1 MWYLHAADRTTP
13 ITATFQEVNNL
24 YKEGLFEKF
33 SLSNY
38 MGWEVAQICEISKAN
53 GWVMPSVYQG
63 IYNSIHRS
71 VEPELFSCLRNYGMS
86 FYAYNPLD
94 DDFFVGQMQ
103 KEQVVKKGSRFDL
116 DKWQG
121 KMYRAR
127 YWNDAYFRALD
138 IVKPVAEK
146 HGMTMAEVALRW
158 MTHHSLLG
166 KEYSDA
172 TLIDASSTKHIDQN
186 MKDLE
191 KSPLPEEVVKAFDQA
206 WDRIKPLTGRYWH

>member
-33 SLSNY
+33 ALSNY
-38 MGWEVAQICEISKAN
+38 MRWEVAQICETCKAN

-71 VEPELFSCLRNYGMS
+71 VKPELSSCLPHYGMG
-86 FYAYNPLD
+86 FYAYDLLGGG
-94 DDFFVGQMQ
+94 FFVGQMP
-103 KEQVVKKGSRFDL
+103 KEQAVEKGSRFDP
-116 DKWQG
+116 DKWQE
-121 KMYRAR
+121 KMHRAR
-127 YWNDAYFRALD
+127 HWNDAYFGALD

-172 TLIDASSTKHIDQN
+172 IPIGASSTKHIDQN
-186 MKDLE
+186 MKDFE
-191 KSPLPEEVVKAFDQA
+191 KGPLLEEVVKALDQA
-206 WDRIKPLTGRYWH
+206 WDRVKPLTGRYWH